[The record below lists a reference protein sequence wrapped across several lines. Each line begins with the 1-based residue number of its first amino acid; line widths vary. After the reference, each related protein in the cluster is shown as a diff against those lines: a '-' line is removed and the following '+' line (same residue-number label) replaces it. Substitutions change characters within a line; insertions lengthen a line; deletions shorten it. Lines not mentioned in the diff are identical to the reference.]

1 MNNILYSITNKVI
14 ENYKLIKQKLRFD
27 GEYINHF
34 ASLIFAEDY
43 NIDIDKIKEI
53 RKYIKTNTNKMSSF
67 RGDMLYMI
75 SILISKEENYKEFS
89 DKVININDV
98 LEENDFKENDFLVLA
113 AYTIA
118 KHIEFNNID
127 STIKDM
133 KIIYNSLKENYKGFT
148 DEEDYLVCALLAIK
162 NNKNKGEAKNIHE
175 YIDSMFKHLL
185 DLEHYS
191 KNDLQGIA
199 SSIVLNDKASA
210 PYEIKALINAFNKN
224 NMKISDEVLPL
235 IGIIER
241 EENINSYLEKI
252 NEVNQY
258 LCDEDGEYAFY
269 MDKTF
274 RTLISIVIVEFYEL
288 FKNSTKNEF
297 LNELMCFSVYSFL
310 VSKKQG
316 IFEEVLA

>member
-14 ENYKLIKQKLRFD
+14 ENYRLAKYKLRFD

-34 ASLIFAEDY
+34 ASLIFTGND

-67 RGDMLYMI
+67 RGDILYML
-75 SILISKEENYKEFS
+75 SILISKENNYKEFS
-89 DKVININDV
+89 DKVIKINEK
-98 LEENDFKENDFLVLA
+98 LEENDFKENDFLVLSS
-113 AYTIA
+113 YTIA
-118 KHIEFNNID
+118 KHINID
-127 STIKDM
+127 EVYNIIKDM

-148 DEEDYLVCALLAIK
+148 DEEDYLACALLAIK
-162 NNKNKGEAKNIHE
+162 NNKDKGEAKNIHE
-175 YIDSMFKHLL
+175 YIESMFNHLSDL
-185 DLEHYS
+185 DYYS

-210 PYEIKALINAFNKN
+210 PYEIKELINAFNEN
-224 NMKISDEVLPL
+224 GMKIGDEVLPL

-241 EENINSYLEKI
+241 EENIKSYLDKI

-274 RTLISIVIVEFYEL
+274 RTLIAIVIVEVYEL
-288 FKNSTKNEF
+288 LKNSTKNEF
-297 LNELMCFSVYSFL
+297 LNELVCFSIYSFL